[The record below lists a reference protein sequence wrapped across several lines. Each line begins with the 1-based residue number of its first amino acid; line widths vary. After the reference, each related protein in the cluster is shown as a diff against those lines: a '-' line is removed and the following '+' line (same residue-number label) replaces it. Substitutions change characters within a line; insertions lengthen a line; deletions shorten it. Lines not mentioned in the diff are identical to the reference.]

1 MSHIFL
7 LIGNHQFPSLEKLI
21 QNQQLKNVD
30 VKKKFRHLQ
39 QCSEPLNSSA

>member
-30 VKKKFRHLQ
+30 VKK
-39 QCSEPLNSSA
+39 NSGIYNNVVNL